1 MLQVTEN
8 KRLLKHNLFPR
19 TVCPGWL
26 DKVLPIIIMKKTLQ
40 NSKGGGDQLG
50 LRETESGGDRQG
62 DGILVMVGVSISDES
77 SKRNEGQV

>member
-26 DKVLPIIIMKKTLQ
+26 DKVLLSQRQTLQ
-40 NSKGGGDQLG
+40 NSKGGGNQLG
-50 LRETESGGDRQG
+50 LWETKSGGDRQG
-62 DGILVMVGVSISDES
+62 DGILVMVGVGISDES
-77 SKRNEGQV
+77 SVRNEGQV